1 MTATAPTLLT
11 PATGISLPDLAELF
25 NRAYEG
31 YDVPLHVDAGAVA
44 FMHEAFDLS
53 PEHSRIAWRDERP
66 IGLAMLAVRGTRA
79 WVGGM
84 GVATEAR
91 RGGVGEQLMR
101 ALLDSARDAGVR
113 RIQLEVLE
121 SNTRARSL
129 YEKLGFRTFRRLEV
143 WQWEAPRSEDAAVAR
158 VEACDPR
165 VARHRISA
173 ARRAPEPWQREDAT
187 IDRLDVS
194 TPALRALRTD
204 GAEAIYRVTD
214 GRASVLQMTAAD
226 ERAAGALLDA
236 IRTRPGVTLLRYL
249 NVPDD
254 DPAVAALRGRGATCT
269 AAQFEMALDLERGS
283 RT

>member
-1 MTATAPTLLT
+1 MTATAPTVLT
-11 PATGISLPDLAELF
+11 PATGLALPALADLF

-31 YDVPLHVDAGAVA
+31 YEVPLHVDEGAVA

-53 PEHSRIAWRDERP
+53 PERSRIAWRDERA
-66 IGLAMLAVRGTRA
+66 IGLAMLAVRGTRS

-84 GVATEAR
+84 GVVPEAR
-91 RGGVGEQLMR
+91 RTGVGEQLMR
-101 ALLDSARDAGVR
+101 ALLDSAREAGAKRV
-113 RIQLEVLE
+113 QLEVLE
-121 SNTRARSL
+121 PNARARAL

-143 WQWEAPRSEDAAVAR
+143 WLWEQPAPPPAQP

-165 VARHRISA
+165 GARHRVAA

-194 TPALRALRTD
+194 TPALRAVRTTGGD
-204 GAEAIYRVTD
+204 AVYRVTE
-214 GRASVLQMTAAD
+214 GRASVLQLAAAD

-236 IRTRPGVTLLRYL
+236 IRGRAGVSVLRYL

-254 DPAVAALRGRGATCT
+254 DPAAAALRARGATCS
-269 AAQFEMALDLERGS
+269 AAQFEMALAI
-283 RT
+283 

>member
-1 MTATAPTLLT
+1 MTASAPIALT
-11 PATGISLPDLAELF
+11 PATGLGLPALADLF

-31 YDVPLHVDAGAVA
+31 YEVPLHVDAGAVE
-44 FMHEAFDLS
+44 FMHEAFDLA
-53 PEHSRIAWRDERP
+53 PERSRIAWRDERP

-91 RGGVGEQLMR
+91 RAGVGEQLMR
-101 ALLDSARDAGVR
+101 ALLDSAREAGVKR
-113 RIQLEVLE
+113 VQLEVLE
-121 SNTRARSL
+121 PNTRARAL

-143 WQWEAPRSEDAAVAR
+143 WQWDSPAPSPGTD

-165 VARHRISA
+165 AARHRISA

-194 TPALRALRTD
+194 TPALRAVHTSGGD
-204 GAEAIYRVTD
+204 AIYRVTD
-214 GRASVLQMTAAD
+214 GRASVLQMASGD
-226 ERAAGALLDA
+226 ERTAGALLDA
-236 IRTRPGVTLLRYL
+236 IRSRAGVTVLRYL

-254 DPAVAALRGRGATCT
+254 DPAIAALRARGAKLTV
-269 AAQFEMALDLERGS
+269 AQYEMALEL
-283 RT
+283 